1 MALSAKLQTHVF
13 LMKKLSLF
21 VMTLNYNGPNIDPRG
36 TIKRISRYELMVD
49 PNFAH
54 CKRFVR

>member
-1 MALSAKLQTHVF
+1 
-13 LMKKLSLF
+13 
-21 VMTLNYNGPNIDPRG
+21 MTLNYNGPNIDPCG